1 MKALLSRWL
10 VLSVA
15 VWVMAAGC
23 VVNPATGKRQIR
35 VISTAEEIAIG
46 RQAAP
51 KFEAEF
57 GGRVPVPALQRYIR
71 RVGGKV
77 GRVSERREV
86 PREYALLASEV
97 PNAFALP
104 GGKVY
109 ITAGLMLQLS
119 NERQLAAVLGH
130 ETGHVAAAHNVMA
143 LQRQMGSALLAELA
157 AAAVGD
163 KAAEGAKLATQFA
176 TALAN
181 LHYSREDEYEA
192 DQLGIR
198 YMTRA
203 GYNPWGM
210 VELLNRLLAMSRG
223 EPGRVGEMF
232 QTHPITSKRIRRA
245 ETIIRRR
252 YRQFSPDRPDPHAGR
267 FVEMRVLLERY
278 LKRRS

>member
-1 MKALLSRWL
+1 MRPSRSWWL

-232 QTHPITSKRIRRA
+232 QTHLITSKGIRRA
-245 ETIIRRR
+245 EAIIRRR
-252 YRQFSPDRPDPHAGR
+252 YRQYSRHEPDPHAGR
-267 FVEMRVLLERY
+267 FMEMRVLLERY
-278 LKRRS
+278 LKRRR